1 MSAWD
6 SWRDPAPAGKV
17 LKLDALAELDRLA
30 ELVTAFEDGSDQYAA
45 LDEAAS
51 RSLMPPWLS

>member
-6 SWRDPAPAGKV
+6 SWRDTAPASKV
-17 LKLDALAELDRLA
+17 LKVDALAELDRLA
-30 ELVTAFEDGSDQYAA
+30 VVVTAFEDGSDQFAV

-51 RSLMPPWLS
+51 RNLMPPWLS

>member
-1 MSAWD
+1 M
-6 SWRDPAPAGKV
+6 KV
-17 LKLDALAELDRLA
+17 DALAELDRLA
-30 ELVTAFEDGSDQYAA
+30 ELVTAFENDAEQFAV